1 MKIGIITAM
10 ASEQKQLANQLEN
23 KTERKEGPFT
33 YIEGSIKQNTIILMQ
48 CGIGKVNAAAGT
60 VELIR
65 TFQPDCII
73 STGVAGGID
82 RCLKIMDVVVSQQ
95 IVYHD
100 VWCGEGNAYGQI
112 QGLPTFFQ
120 GNETLY
126 QCALSLDTETA
137 IHGGLICT
145 GDKFITDRSEL
156 DRFFS
161 QLPKSRNADAIIIS
175 SFQLMPAMR
184 DQLQA
189 IDLPT
194 VGVNVPAESGY
205 FDASISIDNS
215 SAMTMAVR
223 LLRSLGHT
231 NIAFC
236 SDYIPADMVY
246 NTSQRTQAFA
256 DAAQANATDGIT
268 FSLLT
273 ADAHDAPLS
282 KSDLASQLTAK
293 LLSLPERPTAV
304 CVETDQ
310 VAIALVKELR
320 KQQLNVPEDISV
332 LGFDDAEIAQAADL
346 STIRQ
351 EPIELGRIAGRKVLQ
366 LLRNEPLEHP
376 HELQDPLLV
385 LRNTTSR
392 IDSGAAPAE

>member
-1 MKIGIITAM
+1 M
-10 ASEQKQLANQLEN
+10 E
-23 KTERKEGPFT
+23 
-33 YIEGSIKQNTIILMQ
+33 
-48 CGIGKVNAAAGT
+48 
-60 VELIR
+60 
-65 TFQPDCII
+65 
-73 STGVAGGID
+73 
-82 RCLKIMDVVVSQQ
+82 
-95 IVYHD
+95 
-100 VWCGEGNAYGQI
+100 
-112 QGLPTFFQ
+112 
-120 GNETLY
+120 
-126 QCALSLDTETA
+126 
-137 IHGGLICT
+137 
-145 GDKFITDRSEL
+145 
-156 DRFFS
+156 
-161 QLPKSRNADAIIIS
+161 
-175 SFQLMPAMR
+175 
-184 DQLQA
+184 
-189 IDLPT
+189 
-194 VGVNVPAESGY
+194 
-205 FDASISIDNS
+205 
-215 SAMTMAVR
+215 
-223 LLRSLGHT
+223 
-231 NIAFC
+231 
-236 SDYIPADMVY
+236 
-246 NTSQRTQAFA
+246 
-256 DAAQANATDGIT
+256 IT

-392 IDSGAAPAE
+392 IDTGVASAVE

>member
-1 MKIGIITAM
+1 M
-10 ASEQKQLANQLEN
+10 AKPTIANVAELA
-23 KTERKEGPFT
+23 G
-33 YIEGSIKQNTIILMQ
+33 
-48 CGIGKVNAAAGT
+48 
-60 VELIR
+60 
-65 TFQPDCII
+65 
-73 STGVAGGID
+73 
-82 RCLKIMDVVVSQQ
+82 VSQSTVSRALRGATNVTEETRIKVQ
-95 IVYHD
+95 RAADQLNFTLSKSASALASGKTMRVILLVSGKLNEWFNSGVLQGVYEELAPVGYD
-100 VWCGEGNAYGQI
+100 VTPA
-112 QGLPTFFQ
+112 
-120 GNETLY
+120 
-126 QCALSLDTETA
+126 
-137 IHGGLICT
+137 
-145 GDKFITDRSEL
+145 FITDRSEL

-320 KQQLNVPEDISV
+320 KQQLNVPGDISV

-351 EPIELGRIAGRKVLQ
+351 EPIELGRMAGRKVLQ

-376 HELQDPLLV
+376 HELQDPSLV

-392 IDSGAAPAE
+392 IDSEAATAE

>member
-1 MKIGIITAM
+1 M
-10 ASEQKQLANQLEN
+10 AKPTIANVAELA
-23 KTERKEGPFT
+23 G
-33 YIEGSIKQNTIILMQ
+33 
-48 CGIGKVNAAAGT
+48 
-60 VELIR
+60 
-65 TFQPDCII
+65 
-73 STGVAGGID
+73 
-82 RCLKIMDVVVSQQ
+82 VSQATVSRALRGATNVTEETRIKVQ
-95 IVYHD
+95 RAADQLNFTLSKSASALASGKTMRVILLVSGKLNEWFNSGVLQGVYEELAPAGYD
-100 VWCGEGNAYGQI
+100 VTPA
-112 QGLPTFFQ
+112 
-120 GNETLY
+120 
-126 QCALSLDTETA
+126 
-137 IHGGLICT
+137 
-145 GDKFITDRSEL
+145 FITDRSEL

-184 DQLQA
+184 DQLQT

-215 SAMTMAVR
+215 SAMTMAVQ

-351 EPIELGRIAGRKVLQ
+351 KPIELGRIAGRKVLQ

-392 IDSGAAPAE
+392 IDTGVASAVE

>member
-1 MKIGIITAM
+1 MRVILLVSGKLNEWFNSGVLQGVY
-10 ASEQKQLANQLEN
+10 EELAPV
-23 KTERKEGPFT
+23 G
-33 YIEGSIKQNTIILMQ
+33 Y
-48 CGIGKVNAAAGT
+48 
-60 VELIR
+60 
-65 TFQPDCII
+65 
-73 STGVAGGID
+73 
-82 RCLKIMDVVVSQQ
+82 DVTP
-95 IVYHD
+95 
-100 VWCGEGNAYGQI
+100 A
-112 QGLPTFFQ
+112 
-120 GNETLY
+120 
-126 QCALSLDTETA
+126 
-137 IHGGLICT
+137 
-145 GDKFITDRSEL
+145 FITDRSEL

-256 DAAQANATDGIT
+256 DAAQTNAADGIT

-366 LLRNEPLEHP
+366 LLHNEPLEHP

-392 IDSGAAPAE
+392 IDTGAASAVE

>member
-1 MKIGIITAM
+1 M
-10 ASEQKQLANQLEN
+10 AKPTIANVAELA
-23 KTERKEGPFT
+23 G
-33 YIEGSIKQNTIILMQ
+33 
-48 CGIGKVNAAAGT
+48 
-60 VELIR
+60 
-65 TFQPDCII
+65 
-73 STGVAGGID
+73 
-82 RCLKIMDVVVSQQ
+82 VSQATVSRALRGATNVTEETRIKVQ
-95 IVYHD
+95 RAADQLNFTLSKSASALASGKTMRVILLVSGKLNEWFNSGVLQGVYEELAPVGYD
-100 VWCGEGNAYGQI
+100 VTPA
-112 QGLPTFFQ
+112 
-120 GNETLY
+120 
-126 QCALSLDTETA
+126 
-137 IHGGLICT
+137 
-145 GDKFITDRSEL
+145 FITDRSEL

-184 DQLQA
+184 DQ
-189 IDLPT
+189 PT

-246 NTSQRTQAFA
+246 NTNQRTQAFA

-282 KSDLASQLTAK
+282 KADLASQLTAK

-320 KQQLNVPEDISV
+320 KQQLNVPGDISV

-351 EPIELGRIAGRKVLQ
+351 EPIELGRMAGRKVLQ

-392 IDSGAAPAE
+392 IDSEAATAE

>member
-1 MKIGIITAM
+1 M
-10 ASEQKQLANQLEN
+10 AKPTIANVAELA
-23 KTERKEGPFT
+23 G
-33 YIEGSIKQNTIILMQ
+33 
-48 CGIGKVNAAAGT
+48 
-60 VELIR
+60 
-65 TFQPDCII
+65 
-73 STGVAGGID
+73 
-82 RCLKIMDVVVSQQ
+82 VSQATVSRALRGATNVTEETRIKVQ
-95 IVYHD
+95 RAADQLNFTLSKSASALASGKTMRVILLVSGKLNEWFNSGVLAPAGYD
-100 VWCGEGNAYGQI
+100 VTPA
-112 QGLPTFFQ
+112 
-120 GNETLY
+120 
-126 QCALSLDTETA
+126 
-137 IHGGLICT
+137 
-145 GDKFITDRSEL
+145 FITDRSEL

-392 IDSGAAPAE
+392 IDSGAATAE

>member
-1 MKIGIITAM
+1 
-10 ASEQKQLANQLEN
+10 
-23 KTERKEGPFT
+23 
-33 YIEGSIKQNTIILMQ
+33 
-48 CGIGKVNAAAGT
+48 
-60 VELIR
+60 
-65 TFQPDCII
+65 
-73 STGVAGGID
+73 
-82 RCLKIMDVVVSQQ
+82 
-95 IVYHD
+95 
-100 VWCGEGNAYGQI
+100 
-112 QGLPTFFQ
+112 
-120 GNETLY
+120 
-126 QCALSLDTETA
+126 
-137 IHGGLICT
+137 
-145 GDKFITDRSEL
+145 
-156 DRFFS
+156 
-161 QLPKSRNADAIIIS
+161 
-175 SFQLMPAMR
+175 
-184 DQLQA
+184 
-189 IDLPT
+189 
-194 VGVNVPAESGY
+194 
-205 FDASISIDNS
+205 
-215 SAMTMAVR
+215 MTMAVR

-320 KQQLNVPEDISV
+320 KQHLNVPEDISV

-392 IDSGAAPAE
+392 IDSEAATAE